1 MQTPVLL
8 VHDDVSQI
16 AAVRRLLVNE
26 GCVVTLA
33 TSAADAVLAFGNC
46 LPRLVVLAP
55 SIEGGRGRSAL
66 EGLARH
72 PDWKMSKL
80 LLLGETIQDCDAPV
94 LAVPLDGAAVLETV
108 RSLLSNEPP
117 SETSQPPSSPSE
129 PNVGGSI
136 ADTKSADTLRLA
148 PQPPAIVVSFPSPE
162 SPQVPPAELPASGGV
177 SQEQLARLIFKL
189 SSWLDPV
196 CLELRSS
203 PGLRALWIQGGRLIA
218 ATSAVEQES
227 LLDRARRDGLIEAH
241 QESEIWLSGATSS
254 VEIVR
259 ALLSK
264 GFLRQSEVGPLVQ
277 RYVEEVARSAFK
289 EAECA
294 YRISD
299 RSVPR
304 NVAASASS
312 APTLP
317 IFADAIRQ
325 TRGMDFLWKAI
336 GGHQAVPLPLQASA
350 VGLAACLS
358 DEGWDLL
365 KSSNG
370 AEGVDAL
377 CAAVGIQLDIG
388 ASLFWLAKHLGMLE
402 FKESEVPPAVAVKEI
417 DLERLNAKVREV
429 EEADYFQML
438 GLPRSA
444 GREEV
449 QQAFAF
455 LSSQFDPLKFVGHP
469 DPKVLERAHQ
479 LQLTL
484 AEAAAALRDDDLRQ
498 LYAKNL
504 VHLG

>member
-1 MQTPVLL
+1 MRTPVLL

-26 GCVVTLA
+26 GCEVTLA

-55 SIEGGRGRSAL
+55 SVEGGRGRSAL

-80 LLLGETIQDCDAPV
+80 LLLGETIPDCDAPV
-94 LAVPLDGAAVLETV
+94 LALPLDGAAVLETV

-117 SETSQPPSSPSE
+117 SELPPAPSSPSE
-129 PNVGGSI
+129 SNIEGSTV
-136 ADTKSADTLRLA
+136 AESKSADTLPRA
-148 PQPPAIVVSFPSPE
+148 PQPPAVVVSFPS
-162 SPQVPPAELPASGGV
+162 QAPPSELPASGGV
-177 SQEQLARLIFKL
+177 SQEQLAKLVFKL
-189 SSWLDPV
+189 SSWLGPV

-203 PGLRALWIQGGRLIA
+203 PGLRCLWIQRGCLVA

-227 LLDRARRDGLIEAH
+227 LLDRARRDGLIEAK

-264 GFLRQSEVGPLVQ
+264 GFLHQAEVGPLVQ

-289 EAECA
+289 EPECA

-299 RSVPR
+299 RFVPR
-304 NVAASASS
+304 NVAASTSS
-312 APTLP
+312 APALQV
-317 IFADAIRQ
+317 FADAVRQ
-325 TRGMDFLWKAI
+325 SRGVDFVWKAI
-336 GGHQAVPLPLQASA
+336 GGRQAIPLPLEESGE
-350 VGLAACLS
+350 GLATCVS
-358 DEGWDLL
+358 DEGWALL
-365 KSSNG
+365 KSANG
-370 AEGVDAL
+370 VEGVDAL
-377 CAAVGIQLDIG
+377 CAAAGMQLELG
-388 ASLFWLAKHLGMLE
+388 ASLFWLAKHLGVLE
-402 FKESEVPPAVAVKEI
+402 FKESEAASAEAVREI

-484 AEAAAALRDDDLRQ
+484 AEAAAALRDDELRQ

>member
-26 GCVVTLA
+26 GCEVTLA

-55 SIEGGRGRSAL
+55 SVEGGRGRSAL

-80 LLLGETIQDCDAPV
+80 LLLGETIEDCDAPV

-108 RSLLSNEPP
+108 RSLLSNEPA
-117 SETSQPPSSPSE
+117 SEV
-129 PNVGGSI
+129 PNVEGSL
-136 ADTKSADTLRLA
+136 ADTKPADTLRLA
-148 PQPPAIVVSFPSPE
+148 PQPPAIVVSFPPPE
-162 SPQVPPAELPASGGV
+162 SPQVAPAELPTSGGV

-189 SSWLDPV
+189 GSWLDPV

-289 EAECA
+289 EPECA

-304 NVAASASS
+304 NVAASAAS
-312 APTLP
+312 APTLQ
-317 IFADAIRQ
+317 IFADAFRQ
-325 TRGMDFLWKAI
+325 TRGVDFLWKAI

-350 VGLAACLS
+350 VGLAACVS

-370 AEGVDAL
+370 EEGVDAL
-377 CAAVGIQLDIG
+377 CAALGIQLDIG

-402 FKESEVPPAVAVKEI
+402 FKESELPPAQAVKEI

-498 LYAKNL
+498 IYARNL

>member
-26 GCVVTLA
+26 GCEVTLA

-55 SIEGGRGRSAL
+55 SVEGGRGRSAL

-72 PDWKMSKL
+72 PEWKMSKL
-80 LLLGETIQDCDAPV
+80 LLLGEPIQDCDAPV
-94 LAVPLDGAAVLETV
+94 LALPLDGAAVLETV
-108 RSLLSNEPP
+108 RSVLSNEPP
-117 SETSQPPSSPSE
+117 SEVPQAPSSPSAS
-129 PNVGGSI
+129 NGDGSI
-136 ADTKSADTLRLA
+136 ADSKAADTSPPA
-148 PQPPAIVVSFPSPE
+148 PQPPALVVSFPSPA
-162 SPQVPPAELPASGGV
+162 SPQVPPSELPSSGGV
-177 SQEQLARLIFKL
+177 NQEQLARLVFKL
-189 SSWLDPV
+189 SSWLDPI

-203 PGLRALWIQGGRLIA
+203 LGLRALWIQGGHLVA

-241 QESEIWLSGATSS
+241 QETEIWLSGATSS

-289 EAECA
+289 EPECA

-304 NVAASASS
+304 NVAASTSS
-312 APTLP
+312 APTLQ

-325 TRGMDFLWKAI
+325 SRGVDFLWRAI
-336 GGHQAVPLPLQASA
+336 GGHEAVPLPLQASA
-350 VGLAACLS
+350 VGLAACVS
-358 DEGWDLL
+358 DEGWGLL
-365 KSSNG
+365 KSANG
-370 AEGVDAL
+370 EEDVDAL
-377 CAAVGIQLDIG
+377 CAAAGMQLDIG

-402 FKESEVPPAVAVKEI
+402 FKELEAAPVVPVKEI

-469 DPKVLERAHQ
+469 DPRVLEQAHQ

-504 VHLG
+504 VPLG

>member
-8 VHDDVSQI
+8 VDDDVSQI
-16 AAVRRLLVNE
+16 AAVRRLLVSE
-26 GCVVTLA
+26 GCEVTLA
-33 TSAADAVLAFGNC
+33 TSAADAVLAFANC

-55 SIEGGRGRSAL
+55 SVEGGRGRSAI

-94 LAVPLDGAAVLETV
+94 VALPLDGAAILEAV
-108 RSLLSNEPP
+108 RSLLSNE
-117 SETSQPPSSPSE
+117 SPSDIST
-129 PNVGGSI
+129 VGDSKSP
-136 ADTKSADTLRLA
+136 DTPARA
-148 PQPPAIVVSFPSPE
+148 PQPPAVVVSFPAAE
-162 SPQVPPAELPASGGV
+162 SPQVPPSEFPASGGV
-177 SQEQLARLIFKL
+177 SQGQLARLVFKL

-203 PGLRALWIQGGRLIA
+203 PGLRALWMQRGRLLA

-289 EAECA
+289 EAESA

-299 RSVPR
+299 RFVPR
-304 NVAASASS
+304 NVAAATSS
-312 APTLP
+312 APTLQ

-325 TRGMDFLWKAI
+325 SRGVDFLWKAI
-336 GGHQAVPLPLQASA
+336 GGHQAVPLPLEASGE
-350 VGLAACLS
+350 GLATCIS
-358 DEGWDLL
+358 DEGWALL

-370 AEGVDAL
+370 AEGVDTL
-377 CAAVGIQLDIG
+377 CAAAGMQLDIG

-402 FKESEVPPAVAVKEI
+402 FKESETPPAEAVREI

-498 LYAKNL
+498 LYARNL

>member
-26 GCVVTLA
+26 GYEVTLA

-55 SIEGGRGRSAL
+55 SVEGGRGRSAL
-66 EGLARH
+66 EGLERH

-94 LAVPLDGAAVLETV
+94 IALPFDGAAVLETV
-108 RSLLSNEPP
+108 RSLLTNEPP
-117 SETSQPPSSPSE
+117 SEVPQAPSSASE
-129 PNVGGSI
+129 SNVDGSI
-136 ADTKSADTLRLA
+136 ADSKAADTLPPA
-148 PQPPAIVVSFPSPE
+148 PQPPAVVVSFPSPE
-162 SPQVPPAELPASGGV
+162 SPQARASELPASGGV
-177 SQEQLARLIFKL
+177 SQEQLARLVFKL

-203 PGLRALWIQGGRLIA
+203 PGLRALWIQGGCLVA

-289 EAECA
+289 EPECA

-304 NVAASASS
+304 NVAASTSS
-312 APTLP
+312 APTLQ

-325 TRGMDFLWKAI
+325 SRGVDSLWRAI

-350 VGLAACLS
+350 VGLAACVS
-358 DEGWDLL
+358 DEGWTLL
-365 KSSNG
+365 KSANG

-377 CAAVGIQLDIG
+377 CAAAGMQLDIG

-402 FKESEVPPAVAVKEI
+402 FKESEAPAVAVKEI

-469 DPKVLERAHQ
+469 DPKVLEKAHQ

-498 LYAKNL
+498 LYAQNL

>member
-1 MQTPVLL
+1 M
-8 VHDDVSQI
+8 
-16 AAVRRLLVNE
+16 
-26 GCVVTLA
+26 
-33 TSAADAVLAFGNC
+33 
-46 LPRLVVLAP
+46 
-55 SIEGGRGRSAL
+55 
-66 EGLARH
+66 
-72 PDWKMSKL
+72 
-80 LLLGETIQDCDAPV
+80 
-94 LAVPLDGAAVLETV
+94 
-108 RSLLSNEPP
+108 
-117 SETSQPPSSPSE
+117 
-129 PNVGGSI
+129 
-136 ADTKSADTLRLA
+136 
-148 PQPPAIVVSFPSPE
+148 
-162 SPQVPPAELPASGGV
+162 
-177 SQEQLARLIFKL
+177 
-189 SSWLDPV
+189 
-196 CLELRSS
+196 
-203 PGLRALWIQGGRLIA
+203 
-218 ATSAVEQES
+218 EQES

-289 EAECA
+289 EPECA

-304 NVAASASS
+304 NVAASTSS
-312 APTLP
+312 APTLQ

-325 TRGMDFLWKAI
+325 SRGVDSLWRAI

-350 VGLAACLS
+350 VGLAACVS
-358 DEGWDLL
+358 DEGWALL
-365 KSSNG
+365 KSANG

-377 CAAVGIQLDIG
+377 CAAAGMQLDIG

-402 FKESEVPPAVAVKEI
+402 FKESEAPAVAVKEI

-449 QQAFAF
+449 QQAFPF

-469 DPKVLERAHQ
+469 DPKVLEKAHQ

-498 LYAKNL
+498 LYAQNL